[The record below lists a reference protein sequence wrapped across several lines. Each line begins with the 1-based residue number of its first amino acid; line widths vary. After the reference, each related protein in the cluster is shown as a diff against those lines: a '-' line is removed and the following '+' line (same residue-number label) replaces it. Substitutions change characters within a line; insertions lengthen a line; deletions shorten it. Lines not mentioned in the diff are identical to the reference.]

1 MTPQRTFSPLVLAT
15 RRSPLALRQA
25 ELARAI
31 LLDSGTAAPSAPW
44 NRVELLEL
52 TTTGDRQRDWSL
64 ADQGGK
70 GLFTR
75 ELEDALLV
83 GRAHLAV
90 HSAKDLPTT
99 LPDGLVLAGFL
110 PRADPRDVLVRRA
123 DVAVPRTIATGSPR
137 RRAQTPYACPSW
149 GRHLQWLELRGNVE
163 TRLQK
168 IAAGEA
174 DATFLAAA
182 GLDRLGLAAFPGLVF
197 APLPVDKMIP
207 AAGQGAIA
215 LECRAADASLFAP
228 FLCAATARAVF
239 LERIILAALGGGC
252 QTASAVHFAGGLL
265 HVFHESH
272 RAAFPDTPVAGEPNV
287 SDLVVRVCAWSA
299 SL

>member
-1 MTPQRTFSPLVLAT
+1 MPAASLPPLVLAT

-25 ELARAI
+25 ELARAA
-31 LLDSGTAAPSAPW
+31 LSAVPSAPW
-44 NRVELLEL
+44 NRVDLLEL

-75 ELEDALLV
+75 ELEDAVLDN
-83 GRAHLAV
+83 RAHLAV

-99 LPDGLVLAGFL
+99 LPHGLVLAGFL

-123 DVAVPRTIATGSPR
+123 DVAVPRTVATGSPR
-137 RRAQTPYACPSW
+137 RRAQAPCACPSW
-149 GRHLQWLELRGNVE
+149 GRHPQWLELRGNVD
-163 TRLQK
+163 TRLKK

-182 GLDRLGLAAFPGLVF
+182 GLDRLGLSAFPGLVF
-197 APLPVDKMIP
+197 EPLPIDKMIP

-215 LECRAADASLFAP
+215 LECREADAPLFAP

-252 QTASAVHFAGGLL
+252 QNASAVHFAAGVL
-265 HVFHESH
+265 HVFHESR
-272 RAAFPDTPVAGEPNV
+272 RAAFPDTPVAGEPNIA
-287 SDLVVRVCAWSA
+287 DLVVRVCAWSA